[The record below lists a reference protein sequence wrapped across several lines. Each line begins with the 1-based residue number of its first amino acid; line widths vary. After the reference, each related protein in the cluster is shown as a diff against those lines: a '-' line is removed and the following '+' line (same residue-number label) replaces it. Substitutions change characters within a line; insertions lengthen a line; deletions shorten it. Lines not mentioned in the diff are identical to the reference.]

1 MFTGLSPGHVDR
13 LITSYAETSA
23 KIASISFTN
32 IGSITWSADQ
42 PEPGQTV
49 GPLISL
55 DFCNLSPPY
64 FLGPFRTNQER
75 YLAQIECTLSQSKPG
90 MEMGGKAAEEIY
102 YTHLWLKDLISGM
115 DELAREEQCY
125 IKHADDKGDQVMIG
139 EDMNVTGLIEWEW
152 CSARCSLK

>member
-1 MFTGLSPGHVDR
+1 MRCLVIYTVGANHVGSRRGLFFFIEHVQGKACAAPIFTGLSPEHVDK

-23 KIASISFTN
+23 KIACISFTN

-49 GPLISL
+49 GPLVSL

-64 FLGPFRTNQER
+64 FLGQFRTNQER

-90 MEMGGKAAEEIY
+90 MEMGGKAAEKMY
-102 YTHLWLKDLISGM
+102 YTHL
-115 DELAREEQCY
+115 
-125 IKHADDKGDQVMIG
+125 
-139 EDMNVTGLIEWEW
+139 
-152 CSARCSLK
+152 